1 MCPWLILASVRKVE
15 ILRHEKSAVGL
26 SRTPHDRT
34 LLITQAQGM
43 SATRDAP
50 EKVLHLCEDGGG
62 WNGTRWW
69 VVTTRRDG
77 TREAR

>member
-43 SATRDAP
+43 SASVTHRRKCSTSART
-50 EKVLHLCEDGGG
+50 EGGG
-62 WNGTRWW
+62 TALVG
-69 VVTTRRDG
+69 G
-77 TREAR
+77 